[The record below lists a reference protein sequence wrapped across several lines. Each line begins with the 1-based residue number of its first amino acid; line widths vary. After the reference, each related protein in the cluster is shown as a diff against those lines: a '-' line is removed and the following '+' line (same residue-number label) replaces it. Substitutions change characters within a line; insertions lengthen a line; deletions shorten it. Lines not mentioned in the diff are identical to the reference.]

1 MTERLSAADLYRL
14 CPQIPDALSRLAST
28 DRQTETI
35 ERSLGHLVRLR
46 ISQIN
51 HCCYCQRM
59 HAEEARADGEQQARL
74 DVLTAWR
81 EAACFSNRERSALMW
96 AEALTRASDGGVP
109 DDLYNAAMAEFDAT
123 GLLCL
128 TAIVLE
134 INSWNRVSLSLGFQP
149 DF

>member
-1 MTERLSAADLYRL
+1 MTNRLSASELYRL
-14 CPQIPDALSRLAST
+14 CPQIPEALSLLASN
-28 DRQTETI
+28 DRPSEHI

-59 HAEEARADGEQQARL
+59 HAEEAREDGERQARL
-74 DVLTAWR
+74 DVLPAWR
-81 EAACFSNRERSALMW
+81 EAACFSDRERTALLW
-96 AEALTRASDGGVP
+96 AEALTHAAKGSVA
-109 DDLYNAAMAEFDAT
+109 DDLYSAVIAEFEAA
-123 GLLCL
+123 GLLEL
-128 TAIVLE
+128 TAIILE